1 MFKPNQLDLSS
12 SAPLKLAP
20 PNNDSTIAMDV
31 LTISQLSRLIKSQLN
46 NQFPAVWVAGEIS
59 GVTRPSSGHVY
70 FTLKDQYAQINAI
83 VWASEAERLEFEIT
97 NGLKVVCRGGVD
109 VYPPRGSY
117 QLIVRKMQP
126 EGIGALQLAFRQLHQ
141 KLSAEGLFDQ
151 HHKRPLPLIPEHVAV
166 VTSPSG
172 AAVRDFLQVLT
183 RRWPSIRVTI
193 VPARVQGQGAAEDIA
208 AGIGICQKFADRPDV
223 IVVTRG
229 GGSVEDLW
237 SFNEELVV
245 RAIHASQIPVVSGVG
260 HEIDVTLADLVADV
274 RALTPSEAA
283 ERIVPDLRDVSDT
296 LQAVAKRLQRA
307 IAGQVE
313 LATARL
319 QQLASRPVLTRPL
332 TLVEQASI
340 ELDYLEQNL
349 HRQLR
354 EQLNRQT
361 EVIANLAQ
369 RLQSI
374 SPLSVLARGY
384 SLTNNSVGNL
394 IRSVEDVESG
404 ARITTRISDGL
415 IHSQVLETEP
425 RMSGQ

>member
-1 MFKPNQLDLSS
+1 
-12 SAPLKLAP
+12 
-20 PNNDSTIAMDV
+20 MDV
-31 LTISQLSRLIKSQLN
+31 LTISQLSRLIKTQLN

-70 FTLKDQYAQINAI
+70 FTLKDQHAQINAI

-141 KLSAEGLFDQ
+141 KLSAEGMFDE
-151 HHKRPLPLIPEHVAV
+151 HHKRPLPLIPKHIAV

-172 AAVRDFLQVLT
+172 AAIRDFLQVLT

-208 AGIGICQKFADRPDV
+208 AGISICQQFAKPPDV

-260 HEIDVTLADLVADV
+260 HEIDVTLTDLVADV

-283 ERIVPDLRDVSDT
+283 ERIVPNIRDVSDT
-296 LQAVAKRLQRA
+296 LEAVAKRLQRA
-307 IAGQVE
+307 IEGQLK

-319 QQLASRPVLTRPL
+319 QQLASRPVLTQPI

-349 HRQLR
+349 HRHLR
-354 EQLNRQT
+354 EQLSRQS
-361 EVIANLAQ
+361 ELVAILAQ

-384 SLTNNSVGNL
+384 SLTNNSAGSL
-394 IRSVEDVESG
+394 IRSVKDIESG
-404 ARITTRISDGL
+404 ARITTRLTDGL
-415 IHSQVLETEP
+415 IHCQVLETER